1 MSEDAEKFDRE
12 LGGLVRVYRT
22 AKGLTREDVAEELGL
37 TSAQIEQYEAGSNRL
52 SVYRYWMIMSMLEQD
67 PAPVLDQLQQRLAL
81 RVAPPGDAEGDGFDF
96 LASNRGRQ
104 VINALAMCDRPEVL
118 NALADL
124 IVAVGVHSRARTRE
138 PRGRAETLRG

>member
-1 MSEDAEKFDRE
+1 MSQDAKKFDRE
-12 LGGLVRVYRT
+12 LGGLVQVYRT

-37 TSAQIEQYEAGSNRL
+37 TSAQVERYEAGSNRL
-52 SVYRYWMIMSMLEQD
+52 SFYRYWMIMSMLEQN

-81 RVAPPGDAEGDGFDF
+81 TVAPPGDAEGDGFDF

-124 IVAVGVHSRARTRE
+124 ILAIGVHSRARTRV
-138 PRGRAETLRG
+138 PKGGAETLQR